1 MRPGL
6 PRPATGTSRA
16 SLGRALFV
24 AAGENTTNKTLVGL
38 MPKSV
43 GCHLNA
49 LGGATISQKYTLVPD
64 LYLVTLPAGQQ
75 VDQVLSAYNAT
86 PGIRYAEPNYVVRVA
101 ATTPNDPRFSEL
113 WGLHNTGQTGGTPGA
128 DIRAP
133 EAWDFNT
140 GSREIIVA
148 VIDTGVD
155 YTHPDLTNNIW
166 TNPGEIPGD
175 GIDNDGNGY
184 VDDVHGYDFYDK
196 DGDPM
201 DEDDHGT
208 HCAGTIGAEGN
219 NNLGVAGVCWQ
230 VRIMAVRFLGPSAL
244 STSDAILSINTRAL
258 ANVMNNS
265 WGGGGYS
272 QALKDAIEAPAL
284 PAFSRGRQLWHRQRS
299 HPSLSIELRLAEHR
313 CRDVHR

>member
-1 MRPGL
+1 MKPSLDLARRFRGL
-6 PRPATGTSRA
+6 PRLAWA
-16 SLGRALFV
+16 ALFLAFV
-24 AAGENTTNKTLVGL
+24 QFAAGEEYNKTNLLVRFDAEVQ
-38 MPKSV
+38 SAQRTNI
-43 GCHLNA
+43 LNA

-184 VDDVHGYDFYDK
+184 VDDV
-196 DGDPM
+196 
-201 DEDDHGT
+201 
-208 HCAGTIGAEGN
+208 
-219 NNLGVAGVCWQ
+219 
-230 VRIMAVRFLGPSAL
+230 
-244 STSDAILSINTRAL
+244 
-258 ANVMNNS
+258 
-265 WGGGGYS
+265 
-272 QALKDAIEAPAL
+272 
-284 PAFSRGRQLWHRQRS
+284 
-299 HPSLSIELRLAEHR
+299 
-313 CRDVHR
+313 